1 MKASI
6 YIALIF
12 TFTSCQKY
20 VDIKKTSTESLIETA
35 SDCQLV
41 LDNYDLF
48 NGNYPYDGEY
58 SADGYYISSDTYN
71 DTYTSIEDKSFYAW
85 EPGAIRA
92 GSTEWVASYKK
103 IYHTNLV
110 LEALAKLDQTS
121 ITGNLRG
128 AALFLRAYA
137 YWNLAQLYTK
147 PYGTTSNQDPGL
159 PLHLKS
165 DVNDVPGR
173 GTVQQTYDR
182 IITDLKEAGTL
193 LNETAPIGS
202 RPVKAAAYAM
212 LARVY
217 LSMEDYANALTSANT
232 ALSLKSTLMD
242 FNTLDTESGTPF
254 ARYNEEVIFH
264 SILGNNALLSAGN
277 PFSNV
282 AKINTDF
289 ISAYDDNDLR
299 KTIFFKPNEDIN
311 EGTFRF
317 TGNYEPGTSATL
329 FTGLTVDELY
339 LVRAECNARA
349 GNAAT
354 AMTDLNT
361 LLRSRWVSGTYTD
374 MTAANADEALSKVLT
389 ERRKELI
396 MRGQR
401 WTDLRRLNKDVR
413 FKTDLS
419 RSVVVDGATQTFTL
433 PANDSRYTL
442 LIPQEVITNSSLP
455 QNAR

>member
-1 MKASI
+1 MNIMKSSI
-6 YIALIF
+6 YILLIIA
-12 TFTSCQKY
+12 FTSCQKY

-35 SDCQLV
+35 SDCQLM

-48 NGNYPYDGEY
+48 NANYPYDGEY

-71 DTYTSIEDKSFYAW
+71 DTYTSIEDKTIYAW
-85 EPGAIRA
+85 ETGAIRSS
-92 GSTEWVASYKK
+92 STEWVESYKK
-103 IYHTNLV
+103 IYNTNLV
-110 LEALAKLDQTS
+110 LETLTKLSLND
-121 ITGNLRG
+121 NLRG
-128 AALFLRAYA
+128 TALFLRAYA

-182 IITDLKEAGTL
+182 IITDLKEAATL

-217 LSMEDYANALTSANT
+217 LSMEDYPNAFNSANT
-232 ALSLKSTLMD
+232 ALGLKSTL
-242 FNTLDTESGTPF
+242 LDYNAVNPESNTPF
-254 ARYNEEVIFH
+254 PRYNEEVIFH
-264 SILGNNALLSAGN
+264 SILADNEFLGAGN
-277 PFSNV
+277 PFTNV
-282 AKINTDF
+282 AKIDVDF
-289 ISAYDDNDLR
+289 ISSYDDNDLR
-299 KTIFFKPNEDIN
+299 KTVFFKANEDIN

-317 TGNYEPGTSATL
+317 TGNYEPSTSSTL
-329 FTGLTVDELY
+329 FNGLAVDELY
-339 LVRAECNARA
+339 LIRAECNARA
-349 GNAAT
+349 DNPSA

-361 LLRSRWVSGTYTD
+361 LLRNRWVTGTYTD
-374 MTAANADEALSKVLT
+374 MTAANAEDALSKVLT

-401 WTDLRRLNKDVR
+401 WTDLRRLNKDTR
-413 FKTDLS
+413 FKTNLS
-419 RSVVVDGATQTFTL
+419 RSVTVDGAVQTFTL
-433 PANDSRYTL
+433 PANDGRYTL
-442 LIPQEVITNSSLP
+442 FIPQEVIVNSSLP
-455 QNAR
+455 QNVR